1 MNPCVY
7 LPNGHAATP
16 LEGIKDITG
25 DNTKHAIWTLMLS
38 LLALITTFKGNQ

>member
-16 LEGIKDITG
+16 PEGIKDITG

-38 LLALITTFKGNQ
+38 LLALVTTLKGNQ